1 MESGS
6 SSSSGSGR
14 NRSSSSSRTTLK
26 EAARVAVVEIEAA
39 VIEIAVEEIEAAV
52 YNRSNSSRSCR
63 NGGRNGN
70 SSRLIWL

>member
-14 NRSSSSSRTTLK
+14 NRSSSSSRTTVK

-39 VIEIAVEEIEAAV
+39 VIEVAAV
-52 YNRSNSSRSCR
+52 
-63 NGGRNGN
+63 GLVEMVAGMETAVD
-70 SSRLIWL
+70 